1 MFSSAD
7 IAKAPRRPD
16 CDRNLFL
23 FAVAHCVFATGQ
35 YNKKI
40 TLIILTYFIC
50 DGII

>member
-7 IAKAPRRPD
+7 IAKAPRRHL

-23 FAVAHCVFATGQ
+23 FAVAYCVFATGH
-35 YNKKI
+35 YNKKM
-40 TLIILTYFIC
+40 TLIILAYFIC